1 MGLKHPNR
9 RRDTDQPVGRTMSR
23 RAWLSAAAATWL
35 VPQRAHAAQHDE
47 DQPEIVTLGLGG
59 GEIEVQFAPGF
70 DAGVREQV
78 LHWVNVSAAAVIGYF
93 GRLPVPQLELLLQPV
108 DGAGV
113 RSGMS
118 YGEPSA
124 LVRIRLGR
132 ESTSEAFRD
141 DWILVHEL
149 IHLAIPRVE
158 PAHAW
163 LHEGLATYLEG
174 LARGRAAQISAAA
187 VWNGWRR
194 SMPQGQPQPGDR
206 GLDHTPTWARTYW
219 GGALFCLLADVCM
232 RQQGSLACGLQQA
245 LQGVLTAG
253 GDYRVAWP
261 VTRILAT
268 ADAAVG
274 QSTLSDLYQQMK
286 DSPAAVDL
294 DGLWHDLGV
303 ERSSLR
309 DDAPLAAVRRAILS

>member
-9 RRDTDQPVGRTMSR
+9 CDTGLPTGRAMSR
-23 RAWLSAAAATWL
+23 RAWLGAATATWL
-35 VPQRAHAAQHDE
+35 VPQRARAAQGDDE
-47 DQPEIVTLGLGG
+47 QPVIVTLSLTG

-70 DAGVREQV
+70 DETVRELA
-78 LHWVNVSAAAVIGYF
+78 LHWVRGSAAAVIGYF

-108 DGAGV
+108 DGTGV
-113 RSGMS
+113 HSGVS

-124 LVRIRLGR
+124 LVRIRLGHA
-132 ESTSEAFRD
+132 SGSEAFRD

-149 IHLAIPRVE
+149 VHLAIPRVA

-163 LHEGLATYLEG
+163 LHEGLATYVEA
-174 LARGRAAQISAAA
+174 LARGRAALISAAA
-187 VWNGWRR
+187 VWGGWRR

-219 GGALFCLLADVCM
+219 GGALFCLLGDVRM
-232 RQQGSLACGLQQA
+232 RQHGSTSRGLQQA
-245 LQGVLTAG
+245 LQGVLAAG

-268 ADAAVG
+268 ADAAIG

-294 DGLWHDLGV
+294 HSLWHDLGV

>member
-1 MGLKHPNR
+1 MGLKDPNR
-9 RRDTDQPVGRTMSR
+9 WDTGQSTGRTMSR
-23 RAWLSAAAATWL
+23 RVWLSVAAATWL
-35 VPQRAHAAQHDE
+35 VPKRTRAAQGDDE
-47 DQPEIVTLGLGG
+47 QPHIVTLSLGG

-70 DAGVREQV
+70 DVGVREQA
-78 LHWVNVSAAAVIGYF
+78 LHWVNVSAGAVIDYF
-93 GRLPVPQLELLLQPV
+93 GRLPVPQLELLVQPV

-113 RSGMS
+113 RGGKSFGV
-118 YGEPSA
+118 PSP

-132 ESTSEAFRD
+132 ASGPEAFRS

-149 IHLAIPRVE
+149 VHLAIPRVA

-163 LHEGLATYLEG
+163 LHEGLATYVEA
-174 LARGRAAQISAAA
+174 LARGRAALISAAT
-187 VWNGWRR
+187 VWGGWRR
-194 SMPQGQPQPGDR
+194 LMPQGQPQPGDR

-219 GGALFCLLADVCM
+219 GGALFCLLADVRM
-232 RQQGSLACGLQQA
+232 RQRGSPTAGLQQA
-245 LQGVLTAG
+245 LQGVLAAG
-253 GDYRVAWP
+253 GDYRVAWT

-268 ADAAVG
+268 ADAAIG

-286 DSPAAVDL
+286 DSAAAVDL
-294 DGLWHDLGV
+294 DSLWHELGV